1 MVIGCGSAA
10 GMSDDEV
17 RIVSATSAAVVMTSC
32 PSCGKED
39 SDCRWKLQVGC
50 GLV

>member
-10 GMSDDEV
+10 GMRDGEL
-17 RIVSATSAAVVMTSC
+17 RIVSATSAAVVMTSP

-39 SDCRWKLQVGC
+39 SDCHWKLQVGC